1 MYDTAPS
8 LTQHDLHSC
17 TTTFPSSPTACDS
30 LLHVEQVNESAN
42 PMLAHLLVFDL
53 DAFDDVRPAASM
65 TSVVVSMS
73 WNGWT
78 RGWTPMMPVCDMV
91 ARYGPRF
98 CLWDLLVS

>member
-42 PMLAHLLVFDL
+42 PMVAHLLAFDL
-53 DAFDDVRPAASM
+53 DAFDDVRPAASVAM
-65 TSVVVSMS
+65 TSVVVRTS
-73 WNGWT
+73 WSEWT
-78 RGWTPMMPVCDMV
+78 RRWTPMACAMLD
-91 ARYGPRF
+91 
-98 CLWDLLVS
+98 